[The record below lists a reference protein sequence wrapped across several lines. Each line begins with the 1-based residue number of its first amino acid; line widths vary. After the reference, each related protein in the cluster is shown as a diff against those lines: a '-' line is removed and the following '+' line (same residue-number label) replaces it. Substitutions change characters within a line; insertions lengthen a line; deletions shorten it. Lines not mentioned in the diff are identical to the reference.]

1 MVACGTKRHD
11 KQESATIRKLQLDNV
26 LDFFR
31 EKKPWSKYKDLILDY
46 YLEPYLHKVKTLGK
60 PILVVDCFAG
70 PGRFDDNQIG
80 SPLIITEKLHK
91 LHEAGFRVTG
101 FFVEANKTLYTRLE
115 KNTRNSIVPIETR
128 FGNFIDFVDEIS
140 NLARDHSV
148 FVYLDPIKPSHL
160 LFDDMRSVYDQ
171 LRAGR
176 SVETLINFMSWGFLR
191 GVWGLK
197 SRIMEHGKLNTKHPQ
212 VLRFN
217 RVAGGMYWQKIAFD
231 DSLSQ
236 TARTDKLADG
246 YASELHRWFK
256 YVLTYPIR
264 EKYQTQF
271 PKYHLVF
278 GSRSHHAVD
287 LMNRAMVKARREFI
301 KAGFIE
307 GFLFPNQPDKEVIRP
322 EEIKKIIIE
331 ICQKIG
337 KTNWTRLRISATI
350 ANPSLYTD
358 SEFNRAIKQAIKDGK
373 LVSDCP
379 GTKIQENA
387 LIWPLS

>member
-1 MVACGTKRHD
+1 M
-11 KQESATIRKLQLDNV
+11 DNV

-46 YLEPYLHKVKTLGK
+46 YLEPYLHKVKTLRK

-70 PGRFDDNQIG
+70 PGRFDDNEIG
-80 SPLIITEKLHK
+80 SPLIITGKLRK
-91 LHEAGFRVTG
+91 LYEAGFKATG
-101 FFVEANKTLYTRLE
+101 FFIEANKTLYEKLE
-115 KNTRNSIVPIETR
+115 KNISNTTVPIQTR
-128 FGNFIDFVDEIS
+128 LGNFIDFVNDIS
-140 NLARDHSV
+140 NLARDRSI
-148 FVYLDPIKPSHL
+148 FIYLDPCKPSHL

-171 LRAGR
+171 LRVGQ
-176 SVETLINFMSWGFLR
+176 SVETLINFMSSGFLR
-191 GVWGLK
+191 GVWGSK
-197 SRIMEHGKLNTKHPQ
+197 SHIMTYGRLNTEHPQ

-217 RVAGGMYWQKIAFD
+217 QIAGGTYWQKIAFD
-231 DSLSQ
+231 ESLSQ
-236 TARTDKLADG
+236 TARTDRLAKG

-264 EKYQTQF
+264 EKYKTQF

-278 GSRSHHAVD
+278 GSRSPDAVD

-301 KAGFIE
+301 KAGFID

-331 ICQKIG
+331 TCQKLG
-337 KTNWTRLRISATI
+337 NTSWRKLRISATI
-350 ANPSLYTD
+350 AHPSLYTD
-358 SEFNRAIKQAIKDGK
+358 SEFNRAIKQSIKNGE
-373 LVSDCP
+373 LASNYP

-387 LIWPLS
+387 YIWPMQ

>member
-1 MVACGTKRHD
+1 
-11 KQESATIRKLQLDNV
+11 LDNV
-26 LDFFR
+26 LDFFH

-46 YLEPYLHKVKTLGK
+46 YLDPYLHKVKTLGK

-70 PGRFDDNQIG
+70 PGKFDDNQIG

-91 LHEAGFRVTG
+91 LHEAGFKVTG
-101 FFVEANKTLYTRLE
+101 FFVEANKKLYERLE
-115 KNTRNSIVPIETR
+115 KNIRNSTVPIQTR
-128 FGNFIDFVDEIS
+128 LGNFIDFVDEIS

-148 FVYLDPIKPSHL
+148 FVYLDPFKPSHL

-171 LRAGR
+171 LREGQ
-176 SVETLINFMSWGFLR
+176 SVEALINFMSWGFLR
-191 GVWGLK
+191 GVWGSK
-197 SRIMEHGKLNTKHPQ
+197 SRIMTHGQLNAEHLQ

-217 RVAGGMYWQKIAFD
+217 QVAGGTYWQKTVFD

-236 TARTDKLADG
+236 TTRTDVLADG

-264 EKYQTQF
+264 EKYETKF

-301 KAGFIE
+301 NAGFIK

-322 EEIKKIIIE
+322 EEIKKIVIKT
-331 ICQKIG
+331 CQKLG
-337 KTNWTRLRISATI
+337 KTSWTGLRIHATI
-350 ANPSLYTD
+350 TNPSLYTD
-358 SEFNRAIKQAIKDGK
+358 SEFNRAIKQAIKNGE
-373 LVSDCP
+373 LASDCS
-379 GTKIQENA
+379 GKKIQENA
-387 LIWPLS
+387 FIWPLT

>member
-1 MVACGTKRHD
+1 M
-11 KQESATIRKLQLDNV
+11 DNV

-80 SPLIITEKLHK
+80 SPLIITGKLRK
-91 LHEAGFRVTG
+91 LYEAGFRVTG
-101 FFVEANKTLYTRLE
+101 FFIEANKTLYEKLE
-115 KNTRNSIVPIETR
+115 KNTSNTSVPIQTR
-128 FGNFIDFVDEIS
+128 LGNFIDFVDEIS

-171 LRAGR
+171 LLEGQ
-176 SVETLINFMSWGFLR
+176 SVEALINFMSWGFLR
-191 GVWGLK
+191 GVWGSK
-197 SRIMEHGKLNTKHPQ
+197 SRIMTHGQLNTEHPQ

-217 RVAGGMYWQKIAFD
+217 QVAGGTYWQKIVFD

-236 TARTDKLADG
+236 TTRADRLADG

-264 EKYQTQF
+264 EKYETMF

-301 KAGFIE
+301 NAGFIK

-322 EEIKKIIIE
+322 EEIKKIVIE
-331 ICQKIG
+331 TCQKLR
-337 KTNWTRLRISATI
+337 KTSWTGLRIHATI
-350 ANPSLYTD
+350 TNPSLYTD
-358 SEFNRAIKQAIKDGK
+358 SEFNRAIKQAIKNGE
-373 LVSDCP
+373 LASDCP
-379 GTKIQENA
+379 SKKIQENA
-387 LIWPLS
+387 LIWPLT